1 MADNTFAAKKNGF
14 NSFNQRRLIDK
25 FNYLVRSE
33 SDFMIGLTKAYDS
46 ATLQHSAKT
55 FQAYTLRIKI
65 TKQGVFE

>member
-1 MADNTFAAKKNGF
+1 MADNTFAAKQNGF

-46 ATLQHSAKT
+46 ATL
-55 FQAYTLRIKI
+55 
-65 TKQGVFE
+65 